1 MSESK
6 EYYSRQL
13 QIGSIH
19 VSEEVVASI
28 VAAAVQEVDGVVGL
42 SASFTTE
49 IQDRLSSKKNLAK
62 GIRILQQ
69 DDAVQVDCSVIVLYG
84 HSMQEIGAAVQDA
97 VQQAVE
103 SMIGLKVSAVNVNVA
118 GISMTKKD

>member
-42 SASFTTE
+42 SANFTTE
-49 IQDRLSSKKNLAK
+49 IQDRLSSKKNLTK